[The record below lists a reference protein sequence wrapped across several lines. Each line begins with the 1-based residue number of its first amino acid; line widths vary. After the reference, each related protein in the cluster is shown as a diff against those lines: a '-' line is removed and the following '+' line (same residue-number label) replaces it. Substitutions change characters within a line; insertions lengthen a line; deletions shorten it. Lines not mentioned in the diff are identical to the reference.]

1 MLTDEEKRIIRDLI
15 RQAENARD
23 RAVKNGDRLVKL
35 GEADINRSQ
44 FLAVVNQA
52 INRARSLC
60 GGGDGENV

>member
-15 RQAENARD
+15 RQAENARH

-60 GGGDGENV
+60 GGGDD